1 MSDEFQEG
9 DNSCGW
15 NTEAL
20 RKQTDLANFD
30 FVYASIKTEVCVYQT
45 AAYTYLVMYCI
56 VGNVQ
61 CQLFHISLDS
71 ELSNLRAIFIYF
83 LLSNF
88 LVI

>member
-30 FVYASIKTEVCVYQT
+30 FVYASFKTVVCVYQT

-56 VGNVQ
+56 VGNV
-61 CQLFHISLDS
+61 
-71 ELSNLRAIFIYF
+71 NFIHQIDF
-83 LLSNF
+83 FTFSPNFSPAKLLSYM
-88 LVI
+88 VYYSSC